1 MATPRNETQVD
12 TAPLREMLMQTPIA
26 ALKPKSPIA
35 VGPAATLAD
44 AILLMN
50 ENRIGCVLV
59 VADNGRLVGIFTER
73 DVLTRVAGQVANLNT
88 ALVSEYMTPNPVT
101 AQAQQPIAHAL
112 QILSDHTF
120 RHLPLVDANGQLE
133 GIISFRDVVTFLE
146 GKLA

>member
-1 MATPRNETQVD
+1 MGESRNEAQVD

-26 ALKPKSPIA
+26 ALHPKTPIT
-35 VGPAATLAD
+35 VGPAASLAD

-50 ENRIGCVLV
+50 ENRIGCVL

-73 DVLTRVAGQVANLNT
+73 DVLTRVTGQVANLNT
-88 ALVSEYMTPNPVT
+88 AQVADYMTPEPVT
-101 AQAQQPIAHAL
+101 AQAQQPLSHAL
-112 QILSDHTF
+112 QILSDNTF
-120 RHLPLVDANGQLE
+120 RHLPLVDAGGRLE